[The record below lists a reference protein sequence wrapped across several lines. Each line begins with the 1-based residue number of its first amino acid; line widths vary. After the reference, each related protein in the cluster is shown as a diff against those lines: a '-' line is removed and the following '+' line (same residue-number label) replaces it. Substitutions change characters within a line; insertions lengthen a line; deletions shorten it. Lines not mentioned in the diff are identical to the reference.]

1 MKIDQ
6 LEGQAKEFAIACYN
20 YNSLDEL
27 KEAASSDAGAT
38 DCRVWGIN
46 EQQWR
51 SAIEAALSDM
61 LADAQE

>member
-27 KEAASSDAGAT
+27 KEAASSDADAT
-38 DCRVWGIN
+38 DCKTWKIN
-46 EQQWR
+46 EQQWKE
-51 SAIEAALSDM
+51 AVNAALSDM